1 MNSATKPLTAIAAA
15 ALSVAFLLIVAVTG
29 SMAATGAGPSETPPP
44 QTPAPPAENPNPST
58 AECQPGQPY
67 NQYCPTIVTFEFPK
81 TSFVENGKVKLVK
94 LGCNQ
99 SCNHV
104 NFQAT
109 HGKKVAAK
117 GDTWFTSNYLPE
129 LTTELKDYAKQQLR
143 RHGKLEVKVN
153 VCVHPPGPQNFCKT
167 GKVTLRTK

>member
-1 MNSATKPLTAIAAA
+1 MISATKPLTVMAAT
-15 ALSVAFLLIVAVTG
+15 ALSVAFLLIVAVAG
-29 SMAATGAGPSETPPP
+29 SPAATGAAPSETPP
-44 QTPAPPAENPNPST
+44 PPAENPNPSS

-67 NQYCPTIVTFEFPK
+67 NRYCPTIVTFDFPK
-81 TSFVENGKVKLVK
+81 ISVVENGKVKLVK

-117 GDTWFTSNYLPE
+117 GSTWFRSNYLPE
-129 LTTELKDYAKQQLR
+129 LATELKPYAKRQLR
-143 RHGKLEVKVN
+143 EHGKLEVNVR

-167 GKVTLRTK
+167 GKVTLRAK